1 MSPHATRGG
10 IVFCFTVEGAIQMK
24 GNGRICIML
33 AILIAIA
40 ITFAS
45 IALSGCVP
53 IGDNPNDTVNA
64 GSSET
69 DGSGKLQHYPVV
81 L

>member
-1 MSPHATRGG
+1 MR
-10 IVFCFTVEGAIQMK
+10 
-24 GNGRICIML
+24 
-33 AILIAIA
+33 AILIAAAIA
-40 ITFAS
+40 FAS

-53 IGDNPNDTVNA
+53 NGSNTNNTVNT

-69 DGSGKLQHYPVV
+69 NGDGNPRRYPVV

>member
-24 GNGRICIML
+24 GNGRICIMRT
-33 AILIAIA
+33 ILIAIA
-40 ITFAS
+40 IAFAS
-45 IALSGCVP
+45 IVLSGCVP
-53 IGDNPNDTVNA
+53 ISGNQDCAVNA
-64 GSSET
+64 GNAEV
-69 DGSGKLQHYPVV
+69 DGIGTLRHYPVV

>member
-10 IVFCFTVEGAIQMK
+10 IVFCFMAVGEIQMK
-24 GNGRICIML
+24 ENVGMHIMR
-33 AILIAIA
+33 AILIAVSIV
-40 ITFAS
+40 FAS

-53 IGDNPNDTVNA
+53 SSVDHNCTVNA

-69 DGSGKLQHYPVV
+69 DGSGKPHHYPVM

>member
-1 MSPHATRGG
+1 
-10 IVFCFTVEGAIQMK
+10 MK
-24 GNGRICIML
+24 GNAGMHIMR
-33 AILIAIA
+33 AILIAATIA
-40 ITFAS
+40 FAS

-53 IGDNPNDTVNA
+53 IGGNPNST

-69 DGSGKLQHYPVV
+69 DGGGTLRHYPVV

>member
-10 IVFCFTVEGAIQMK
+10 IVFCFMEEGAIQMK
-24 GNGRICIML
+24 GNAGMHIMRT
-33 AILIAIA
+33 ILIAAAIA
-40 ITFAS
+40 FAS

-53 IGDNPNDTVNA
+53 IGDNPDDTVNA
-64 GSSET
+64 SSSEA

>member
-1 MSPHATRGG
+1 
-10 IVFCFTVEGAIQMK
+10 MK
-24 GNGRICIML
+24 GNVGMHIMR
-33 AILIAIA
+33 AILIAAAIA
-40 ITFAS
+40 FAS

-64 GSSET
+64 SVSET
-69 DGSGKLQHYPVV
+69 DDSGKLQHYPVV